1 MTETG
6 SYATPFVLLRH
17 GPTEWNRDRR
27 LQGRSDIPL
36 SRKGRAEVASWHL
49 PPDLQDYNWLV
60 SPLERARET
69 ARILGLE
76 QARIEPRLIEM
87 NWGEWEGQRIADLRL
102 ALGTAMTRNEAK
114 GLDFQPPD
122 GESPRDLQ
130 ERLKPLLEEIGQER
144 RPTAAVCHR
153 GVIRALYALAS
164 GWDMT
169 GKPPDRLKE
178 ACLHRFAI
186 SNEGIPAVV
195 RMNESL
201 RGGEVRI

>member
-1 MTETG
+1 MTEAV

-36 SRKGRAEVASWHL
+36 SRKGRAEVANWHL
-49 PPDLQDYNWLV
+49 PPDLQGFNWLV

-87 NWGEWEGQRIADLRL
+87 NWGEWEGQRIVDLRL
-102 ALGTAMTRNEAK
+102 ALGATMTRNEEK
-114 GLDFQPPD
+114 GLNFRPPE

-169 GKPPDRLKE
+169 GKAPDRLKD
-178 ACLHRFAI
+178 ACLHRFAV
-186 SNEGIPAVV
+186 SKEGVPTVV

-201 RGGEVRI
+201 RGGEAKT

>member
-1 MTETG
+1 MIKEG
-6 SYATPFVLLRH
+6 VNATPFVLLRH

-36 SRKGRAEVASWHL
+36 SRKGRAEVASWRL
-49 PPDLQDYNWLV
+49 PADLQDYNWLV

-69 ARILGLE
+69 VRLLGLD
-76 QARIEPRLIEM
+76 QARVEPRLIEM
-87 NWGEWEGQRIADLRL
+87 NWGDWEGQRLPDLRRT
-102 ALGTAMTRNEAK
+102 LGHVMSQNEAR
-114 GLDFQPPD
+114 GLDLRPPE

-130 ERLKPLLEEIGQER
+130 DRLKPLLEEIGQER
-144 RPTAAVCHR
+144 RPTGAICHR

-169 GKPPDRLKE
+169 GKPPIRLGE
-178 ACLHRFAI
+178 ACLHRF
-186 SNEGIPAVV
+186 SVSTEGVPTVI

-201 RGGEVRI
+201 RSREAKT